1 MNYLVTGSSSGIGES
16 VARKLVENGHS
27 VVLFARRA
35 DLLDTLTESLNAT
48 YDTVRAVAVAGDVGQ
63 WADCVRAV
71 DGGFEIFGRLDGL
84 VNAAGDWVDDPLAE
98 AEVAD
103 IQRFI
108 QTDVVGATLITRAI
122 LPVLKAHKAGR
133 IVHINGLQ
141 AFIRQRPPVLYATVE
156 SAVRGLCESL
166 RWEAAEY
173 GVHVGCITLGSVA
186 NTEADHPEPS
196 ILMTDGRRKCLS
208 RSEVARAVL
217 FMLSQPDGVNVDEII
232 LTPLG
237 QKF

>member
-1 MNYLVTGSSSGIGES
+1 MNFIVTGSSSGIGES

-35 DLLDTLTESLNAT
+35 DLLDALSESLNTT
-48 YDTVRAVAVAGDVGQ
+48 YDTIRSVAIPGDVSQ

-71 DGGFEIFGRLDGL
+71 DAGTEAFGSLDGL
-84 VNAAGDWVDDPLAE
+84 INAAGDWVDDPLAE
-98 AEVAD
+98 SDVSD
-103 IQRFI
+103 ILRFI
-108 QTDVVGATLITRAI
+108 QTDVTGATLMTRAI
-122 LPVLKAHKAGR
+122 LPVLKTNQSGR

-156 SAVRGLCESL
+156 SAIRGLCESL

-173 GVHVGCITLGSVA
+173 GVHVGCITLGGVA
-186 NTEADHPEPS
+186 NTEAEDPDPDL
-196 ILMTDGRRKCLS
+196 LMSDGRRERLS
-208 RSEVARAVL
+208 RSEVAAAVL
-217 FMLSQPDGVNVDEII
+217 FMLSQPDGVNVDELI

-237 QKF
+237 QKL